1 MIIQTISK
9 NEIAF
14 ILISYLK
21 HTLSFYCIMHETL
34 SPNVLGYIDRV
45 IKESDSIMIAGW
57 CLSRTNETKRI
68 RILTN
73 SGETTFVPPHIRP
86 DVSQFYKIDSLVHCG
101 WTETLPCTIL
111 PCHLQME
118 VEPEKWE
125 TVFTFKELAQNSF
138 AIQNHPPAYVVADN
152 FYENPDAVRE
162 FALSLEFNYHPSYHK
177 GKRTDQC
184 YRFDGLKE
192 RFEQLVGRK
201 IINWE
206 KYGTNGCFQY
216 CIGGDQLVY
225 HCDTQQ
231 YAGVLFLTPDA
242 PVTTGTSLFRS
253 IHTKNMKVPEKDHAK
268 VFQNGYLDPTQ
279 FERVDSVGNVYNRL
293 ILFDSLTIHAAS
305 EYFGSTKENGRL
317 FQLFF
322 FDLE

>member
-1 MIIQTISK
+1 
-9 NEIAF
+9 
-14 ILISYLK
+14 
-21 HTLSFYCIMHETL
+21 MHETL
-34 SPNVLGYIDRV
+34 SPNVLGYIDTTV
-45 IKESDSIMIAGW
+45 KGKDTLQISGW
-57 CLSRTNETKRI
+57 CLTHKKEAKQI
-68 RILTN
+68 RILSNTN
-73 SGETTFVPPHIRP
+73 EPILLINIARP
-86 DVSQFYKIDSLVHCG
+86 DVCQFYKIDHLVHCG
-101 WTETLPCTIL
+101 WKETLSYTIL

-118 VEPEKWE
+118 VEPEQWE
-125 TVFTFKELAQNSF
+125 TVFSFSTPPKLADHPF
-138 AIQNHPPAYVVADN
+138 AIRNHPPAYVVADN

-216 CIGGDQLVY
+216 CIGGDQIVY

-231 YAGVLFLTPDA
+231 YAGVLFLSPNA

-253 IHTKNMKVPEKDHAK
+253 IHTKNMKVPEKDHAQ

-293 ILFDSLTIHAAS
+293 VLFDSLTIHAAS